1 MNKFCLYIWGF
12 HVFFYLGLYFNF
24 ISTEE
29 SYFNVT
35 HS

>member
-12 HVFFYLGLYFNF
+12 HVFFYLDLYFNF